1 MNAGTAA
8 SAVSAFSVYPRL
20 MVFAVQ
26 ELHIEFG
33 PRVLFDSLSF
43 VVEQGDRIAF
53 AGQNG
58 AGKSTLM
65 KCIVGAQEP
74 DRGKVL
80 LPKHTQVG
88 YLPQDGIH
96 ISGAPLLDEVL
107 GSVGN
112 IVELQQVVD
121 ELSADL
127 QQMDSTAPE
136 YKDTLEEIGR
146 LELILQDRD
155 ATRLRPRTESILRG
169 LGFADKDFMRDCG
182 EFSGGWQLRIAL
194 AKLLLQEPEVLLL
207 DEPTNHL
214 DLQSQRWLEQSLRTY
229 RGAICI
235 ISHDVALL
243 DNLVT
248 RTIAFHHGRAEEY
261 AGNFSFYLKE
271 SKARKE
277 ILLRQ
282 AKAQQREIAKTQEF
296 IDRFRAKATKATQ
309 VQSRIK
315 QLEKVEL
322 IEVEDDDA
330 VMSFHFP
337 PPPPGGHTVV
347 KLEKA
352 CKAYGPITLLNG
364 YDFTMAKG
372 DRIAIVGV
380 NGSGKS
386 TFTRLISG
394 TEAPDAGEFA
404 FGHHTQVAFFS
415 QTHADVLNNEQTVLE
430 CVEAAASCETRPL
443 VRNILGCFLFRGD
456 DVFKKIGVLSGG
468 ERSRVALVCM
478 LLKPANFLIM
488 DEPTNH
494 LDFQSQDV
502 LQRALAEY
510 PGSYCIVSH
519 NRQFLDPIV
528 NKVLEFRL
536 GHAPRLFYGNVS
548 AYLETVEA
556 EERRLKAAAQQQTA
570 AVPAAQ
576 IPAGNRKDAR
586 RAREMA
592 RQQRNKILKPLQQ
605 ELEQVEADIAAKDE
619 RKETISAEL
628 ENPANMSDNQKLME
642 LTQEYQQLERESE
655 ALYTRWEE
663 LSEEIERKTAE
674 LEAEFGAAVP
684 IN

>member
-1 MNAGTAA
+1 
-8 SAVSAFSVYPRL
+8 

-26 ELHIEFG
+26 DLHIEFG
-33 PRVLFDSLSF
+33 PRVLFDALSF
-43 VVEQGDRIAF
+43 VVEQGERIAF

-65 KCIVGAQEP
+65 KCIVGVMEP
-74 DRGKVL
+74 DRGRVL
-80 LPKHTQVG
+80 LPKHTHVG

-96 ISGAPLLDEVL
+96 ISGTPLLEEVL

-112 IVELQQVVD
+112 IVELQNTVD

-127 QQMDSTAPE
+127 QKLDSSTPAYRE
-136 YKDTLEEIGR
+136 TLEEIGR
-146 LELILQDRD
+146 LELILHDRD
-155 ATRLRPRTESILRG
+155 AAALRPRTESILRG
-169 LGFADKDFMRDCG
+169 LGFADKDFTRDCG
-182 EFSGGWQLRIAL
+182 EFSGGWQMRIAL

-235 ISHDVALL
+235 ISHDIALL
-243 DNLVT
+243 DNLVN

-277 ILLRQ
+277 ALIRQ
-282 AKAQQREIAKTQEF
+282 AKAQQREIAKTQDF

-337 PPPPGGHTVV
+337 PPPPGANTVV

-352 CKAYGPITLLNG
+352 DKAYGPITLLKG
-364 YDFTMAKG
+364 YDFRMDKG

-394 TEAPDAGEFA
+394 TEAPDAGEFI

-415 QTHADVLNNEQTVLE
+415 QTHADVLDNEQTVLE
-430 CVEAAASCETRPL
+430 CVEAAAGRETRPL

-536 GHAPRLFYGNVS
+536 GHAPRLFHGNVS
-548 AYLETVEA
+548 QYLESVEI
-556 EERRLKAAAQQQTA
+556 EERRLKEQAAAA
-570 AVPAAQ
+570 PAAAGT
-576 IPAGNRKDAR
+576 PAAPVIQDRGKRKELR
-586 RAREMA
+586 RARAMA
-592 RQQRNKILKPLQQ
+592 RELRAKILKPLQR
-605 ELEQVEADIAAKDE
+605 EMEEVEAAIAAKDD
-619 RKETISAEL
+619 RKAAITAEL
-628 ENPANMSDNQKLME
+628 EKPENMSDNQKLME
-642 LTQEYQQLERESE
+642 LTQEYQQLERETES
-655 ALYTRWEE
+655 LFTRWED
-663 LSEEIERKTAE
+663 LSVEIERKTAE
-674 LEAEFGAAVP
+674 LDEEA
-684 IN
+684 

>member
-1 MNAGTAA
+1 
-8 SAVSAFSVYPRL
+8 

-26 ELHIEFG
+26 DLHIEFG

-43 VVEQGDRIAF
+43 VVEHGERIAF

-65 KCIVGAQEP
+65 KCIVGVQEP
-74 DRGKVL
+74 DHGRVL
-80 LPKHTQVG
+80 LPRHTHVG

-96 ISGAPLLDEVL
+96 ITGTQLLDEVL

-112 IVELQQVVD
+112 IVELQQAVE
-121 ELSADL
+121 ELSAEL
-127 QQMDSTAPE
+127 PRLEAASPE
-136 YKDTLEEIGR
+136 YRETLEEIGR

-155 ATRLRPRTESILRG
+155 AASLRPRAESILRG
-169 LGFADKDFMRDCG
+169 LGFSETDFARDCG
-182 EFSGGWQLRIAL
+182 EFSGGWQMRIAL

-214 DLQSQRWLEQSLRTY
+214 DLQTQRWLEQSLRSY

-235 ISHDVALL
+235 ISHDIALL

-261 AGNFSFYLKE
+261 AGNFSFYLRE

-277 ILLRQ
+277 IMLRQ

-347 KLEKA
+347 RLEKV
-352 CKAYGPITLLNG
+352 CKAYGSIRLLEN
-364 YDFTMAKG
+364 YDYTMEKG
-372 DRIAIVGV
+372 DRVAIVGV

-394 TEAPDAGEFA
+394 TEAADSGSIIP
-404 FGHHTQVAFFS
+404 GHHTQVAFFS

-430 CVEAAASCETRPL
+430 CVEAAASRETRPM

-519 NRQFLDPIV
+519 NRQFLDPVV
-528 NKVLEFRL
+528 NKVLEFRP
-536 GHAPRLFYGNVS
+536 GQAPRLFYGNVS

-556 EERRLKAAAQQQTA
+556 EETRRSKSAALA
-570 AVPAAQ
+570 AVGSPETPA
-576 IPAGNRKDAR
+576 PAVNRKDLR
-586 RAREMA
+586 RLRTQAREK
-592 RQQRNKILKPLQQ
+592 RNALLRPLQR
-605 ELEQVEADIAAKDE
+605 ELEQVEADIACRDE
-619 RKETISAEL
+619 RKDVISAEL
-628 ENPANMSDNQKLME
+628 ELPENVSDNQKLME
-642 LTQEYQQLERESE
+642 LTLEYQRLERENE
-655 ALYTRWEE
+655 ALFTRWEE
-663 LSEEIERKTAE
+663 ISLEMERVTAE
-674 LEAEFGAAVP
+674 LQKEFGDWE
-684 IN
+684 

>member
-1 MNAGTAA
+1 
-8 SAVSAFSVYPRL
+8 
-20 MVFAVQ
+20 
-26 ELHIEFG
+26 
-33 PRVLFDSLSF
+33 
-43 VVEQGDRIAF
+43 
-53 AGQNG
+53 
-58 AGKSTLM
+58 
-65 KCIVGAQEP
+65 
-74 DRGKVL
+74 
-80 LPKHTQVG
+80 
-88 YLPQDGIH
+88 
-96 ISGAPLLDEVL
+96 
-107 GSVGN
+107 
-112 IVELQQVVD
+112 VELQQAVE
-121 ELSADL
+121 ELSAGL
-127 QQMDSTAPE
+127 SRLETSSSE
-136 YKDTLEEIGR
+136 YREALEEIGR

-155 ATRLRPRTESILRG
+155 AASLRPRAESILRG
-169 LGFADKDFMRDCG
+169 LGFSESDFARDCG
-182 EFSGGWQLRIAL
+182 EFSGGWQMRIAL

-214 DLQSQRWLEQSLRTY
+214 DLQTQRWLEQSLRTY

-235 ISHDVALL
+235 ISHDIALL
-243 DNLVT
+243 DSLVT

-277 ILLRQ
+277 VLMRQ

-330 VMSFHFP
+330 VMSFRFP
-337 PPPPGGHTVV
+337 SPPPGGHTVV
-347 KLEKA
+347 KLEKVS
-352 CKAYGPITLLNG
+352 KAYGDIRLLEN
-364 YDFTMAKG
+364 YDYTMEKG
-372 DRIAIVGV
+372 DRVAIVGV

-394 TEAPDAGEFA
+394 TEAVDAGA
-404 FGHHTQVAFFS
+404 VVPGHHTQVAFFS
-415 QTHADVLNNEQTVLE
+415 QTHADVLDNEQTVLE
-430 CVEAAASCETRPL
+430 CVEAAASRETRPM

-528 NKVLEFRL
+528 NKVLEFRP

-548 AYLETVEA
+548 QYLETVEA
-556 EERRLKAAAQQQTA
+556 EENRNKTAVVGGTAEPVQTAPANRRDLRRLRTL
-570 AVPAAQ
+570 
-576 IPAGNRKDAR
+576 
-586 RAREMA
+586 AREK
-592 RQQRNKILKPLQQ
+592 RNALLRPLQK
-605 ELEQVEADIAAKDE
+605 ELEQVEADIAARDE
-619 RKETISAEL
+619 RKDAISAEL
-628 ENPANMSDNQKLME
+628 ELPENMSDNQKLME
-642 LTQEYQQLERESE
+642 LTQEYQRLERENDT
-655 ALYTRWEE
+655 LFTRWEE
-663 LSEEIERKTAE
+663 ISVEMERVTAALEE
-674 LEAEFGAAVP
+674 EFGHLD
-684 IN
+684 

>member
-1 MNAGTAA
+1 
-8 SAVSAFSVYPRL
+8 

-26 ELHIEFG
+26 DLHIEFG

-43 VVEQGDRIAF
+43 VVERGERIAF

-74 DRGKVL
+74 DHGKVL
-80 LPKHTQVG
+80 MPKHTHVG

-96 ISGAPLLDEVL
+96 ISGRPLLDEVL

-112 IVELQQVVD
+112 IVELQQTVD

-127 QQMDSTAPE
+127 QTLDAASDE
-136 YKDTLEEIGR
+136 YRDTLEEIGR

-155 ATRLRPRTESILRG
+155 AASLRPRTESILRG
-169 LGFADKDFMRDCG
+169 LGFADKDFTRDCG
-182 EFSGGWQLRIAL
+182 EFSGGWQMRIAL
-194 AKLLLQEPEVLLL
+194 ARLLLQEPEVLLL

-214 DLQSQRWLEQSLRTY
+214 DIQSQRWLEQNLRNY

-261 AGNFSFYLKE
+261 SGNFSFYLKE

-282 AKAQQREIAKTQEF
+282 AKAQQREIAKTQAF
-296 IDRFRAKATKATQ
+296 IDRFRAKATKASQ
-309 VQSRIK
+309 AQSRIK
-315 QLEKVEL
+315 QLEKIEL

-337 PPPPGGHTVV
+337 PPPPGGNTVV
-347 KLEKA
+347 QLEKA
-352 CKAYGPITLLNG
+352 CKAYGPIRLLEG
-364 YDFTMAKG
+364 YDFCMDKG

-394 TEAPDAGEFA
+394 TEEPDSGKFS

-430 CVEAAASCETRPL
+430 CVEAAASRETRPL

-502 LQRALAEY
+502 LQAALTEY

-536 GHAPRLFYGNVS
+536 GHAPRLFHGNVS
-548 AYLETVEA
+548 QYIETVEA
-556 EERRLKAAAQQQTA
+556 EERRLKEA
-570 AVPAAQ
+570 AVAATSTSIAADPAAG
-576 IPAGNRKDAR
+576 IVNKKDAR
-586 RAREMA
+586 RARAQERERRA
-592 RQQRNKILKPLQQ
+592 RILKPLQT
-605 ELEQVEADIAAKDE
+605 ELEQVELTIAEKDDAKAA
-619 RKETISAEL
+619 ISAEL
-628 ENPANMSDNQKLME
+628 EKPENMSDNQKLME
-642 LTQEYQQLERESE
+642 LTQQYQTLERESE
-655 ALYTRWEE
+655 ALFTRWEE
-663 LSEEIERKTAE
+663 LSTAIEQAEAE
-674 LEAEFGAAVP
+674 LATDV
-684 IN
+684 

>member
-1 MNAGTAA
+1 
-8 SAVSAFSVYPRL
+8 

-26 ELHIEFG
+26 DLHIEFG

-43 VVEQGDRIAF
+43 VVERGERIAF

-65 KCIVGAQEP
+65 KCVVGVLQP
-74 DRGKVL
+74 DHGKVL
-80 LPKHTQVG
+80 LPRHTQVG

-96 ISGAPLLDEVL
+96 ISGAPLLAEVM

-121 ELSADL
+121 ELSAEL
-127 QQMDSTAPE
+127 QQMDSSSPE
-136 YKDTLEEIGR
+136 YRDTLEEIGH
-146 LELILQDRD
+146 LELQLQDRD
-155 ATRLRPRTESILRG
+155 AAALRPRAESILRG
-169 LGFADKDFMRDCG
+169 LGFSTADFERDCG
-182 EFSGGWQLRIAL
+182 EFSGGWQMRIAL

-214 DLQSQRWLEQSLRTY
+214 DIQSQRWLEQNLRNY

-235 ISHDVALL
+235 ISHDIALL
-243 DNLVT
+243 DSLVT

-261 AGNFSFYLKE
+261 SGNFSFYLKE

-277 ILLRQ
+277 VLQRQ
-282 AKAQQREIAKTQEF
+282 AAAQQREIAKTQAF
-296 IDRFRAKATKATQ
+296 IDRFRAKASKASQ
-309 VQSRIK
+309 AQSRLK
-315 QLEKVEL
+315 QLEKIEL

-337 PPPPGGHTVV
+337 PPPPGGNTVV

-352 CKAYGPITLLNG
+352 CKAYGPIRLLQD
-364 YDFTMAKG
+364 YDFRMDKG

-394 TEAPDAGEFA
+394 TEEPDSGSFS

-430 CVEAAASCETRPL
+430 CVEAAADRNTRPL

-519 NRQFLDPIV
+519 NRRFLDPIV
-528 NKVLEFRL
+528 NKVLEFRPGL
-536 GHAPRLFYGNVS
+536 PPRLFHGNVS
-548 AYLETVEA
+548 QYIESVEA
-556 EERRLKAAAQQQTA
+556 EERRLKSEAQPTAQNGGGAAPVSPQ
-570 AVPAAQ
+570 
-576 IPAGNRKDAR
+576 NKKDAR
-586 RAREMA
+586 RARAQE
-592 RQQRNKILKPLQQ
+592 RERRTRVLKPLQTA
-605 ELEQVEADIAAKDE
+605 LEQVENEIAEKDE
-619 RKETISAEL
+619 LKTAISAEL
-628 ENPANMSDNQKLME
+628 EKPENMSDNQKLME
-642 LTQEYQQLERESE
+642 LTQSYQQLERESE
-655 ALYTRWEE
+655 ALFSRWEE
-663 LSEEIERKTAE
+663 LSVEIERAE
-674 LEAEFGAAVP
+674 AALAEEFGSGE
-684 IN
+684 

>member
-1 MNAGTAA
+1 
-8 SAVSAFSVYPRL
+8 

-26 ELHIEFG
+26 DLHIEFG

-43 VVEQGDRIAF
+43 VVERGERIAF

-65 KCIVGAQEP
+65 KCIVGVQEP
-74 DRGKVL
+74 DHGKVL
-80 LPKHTQVG
+80 LPKHTHVG

-96 ISGAPLLDEVL
+96 ISGRPLLEEVL

-112 IVELQQVVD
+112 IVELQQTVD

-127 QQMDSTAPE
+127 QSLPVESKE
-136 YKDTLEEIGR
+136 YHDTLEEIGR
-146 LELILQDRD
+146 LELILQERD
-155 ATRLRPRTESILRG
+155 AARLRPRTESILRG
-169 LGFADKDFMRDCG
+169 LGFSEADFSRDCG
-182 EFSGGWQLRIAL
+182 EFSGGWQMRIAL
-194 AKLLLQEPEVLLL
+194 ARLLLQEPEVLLL

-214 DLQSQRWLEQSLRTY
+214 DIQSQRWLEQNLRNY

-243 DNLVT
+243 DSLVT

-261 AGNFSFYLKE
+261 SGNFSFYLKE

-282 AKAQQREIAKTQEF
+282 AKAQQREIAKTQAF
-296 IDRFRAKATKATQ
+296 IDRFRAKATKASQ
-309 VQSRIK
+309 AQSRIK
-315 QLEKVEL
+315 QLEKIEI

-337 PPPPGGHTVV
+337 PPPPGGNTVV
-347 KLEKA
+347 QLEKA
-352 CKAYGPITLLNG
+352 GKAYGPIRLLEG
-364 YDFTMAKG
+364 YDFHMDKG

-386 TFTRLISG
+386 TFTRIISG
-394 TEAPDAGEFA
+394 TEAPDCGKFS

-430 CVEAAASCETRPL
+430 CVEAAASQETRPL

-502 LQRALAEY
+502 LQAALAEY

-536 GHAPRLFYGNVS
+536 GHAPRLFHGNVS
-548 AYLETVEA
+548 QYLETVEA
-556 EERRLKAAAQQQTA
+556 EERRRREAVNTPSVQATQSVAASGIA
-570 AVPAAQ
+570 
-576 IPAGNRKDAR
+576 NRKDAR
-586 RAREMA
+586 RARAQERERRA
-592 RQQRNKILKPLQQ
+592 RIIKPLRN
-605 ELEQVEADIAAKDE
+605 ELEQVELAIAEKDE
-619 RKETISAEL
+619 EKAAISTEL
-628 ENPANMSDNQKLME
+628 EKPENMCDNRKLME
-642 LTQEYQQLERESE
+642 LTQRFQTLERESE
-655 ALYTRWEE
+655 TLYTRWEE
-663 LSEEIERKTAE
+663 LSTAIEQAE
-674 LEAEFGAAVP
+674 SEFAAGE
-684 IN
+684 

>member
-1 MNAGTAA
+1 
-8 SAVSAFSVYPRL
+8 

-26 ELHIEFG
+26 DLHIEFG

-65 KCIVGAQEP
+65 KCIVGALEP
-74 DRGKVL
+74 DRGKVM

-96 ISGAPLLDEVL
+96 ISGSPLLEEVL

-127 QQMDSTAPE
+127 QKLDSASPE

-146 LELILQDRD
+146 LELILLDRD

-169 LGFADKDFMRDCG
+169 LGFADKDFTRDCG
-182 EFSGGWQLRIAL
+182 EFSGGWQMRIAL

-243 DNLVT
+243 DSLVT

-271 SKARKE
+271 SKLRKE
-277 ILLRQ
+277 VLLRQ

-394 TEAPDAGEFA
+394 TEEPDSGEFS

-430 CVEAAASCETRPL
+430 CVEAAASRETRPM

-494 LDFQSQDV
+494 LDFQSQEV
-502 LQRALAEY
+502 LQRALLEY

-536 GHAPRLFYGNVS
+536 GYAPRLFYGNVS

-556 EERRLKAAAQQQTA
+556 EERRAKEMAQQQTA
-570 AVPAAQ
+570 TTPAAQ
-576 IPAGNRKDAR
+576 VQAGGNRKDAR

-605 ELEQVEADIAAKDE
+605 ELEQVEADIATKDE
-619 RKETISAEL
+619 RKECISAEL

-642 LTQEYQQLERESE
+642 LTQEYQQLERETE
-655 ALYTRWEE
+655 ALYSRWEE
-663 LSEEIERKTAE
+663 LSEEIELKTAE
-674 LEAEFGAAVP
+674 LEAEFGAFS
-684 IN
+684 

>member
-1 MNAGTAA
+1 
-8 SAVSAFSVYPRL
+8 

-26 ELHIEFG
+26 DLHIEFG

-65 KCIVGAQEP
+65 KCIVGAMEP
-74 DRGKVL
+74 DHGKVL

-127 QQMDSTAPE
+127 LQMPATSPE

-155 ATRLRPRTESILRG
+155 AARLRPRTESILRG
-169 LGFADKDFMRDCG
+169 LGFADKDFTRDCG
-182 EFSGGWQLRIAL
+182 EFSGGWQMRIAL

-271 SKARKE
+271 SKLRKE
-277 ILLRQ
+277 VLLRQ

-352 CKAYGPITLLNG
+352 CKAYGPVTLLNG
-364 YDFTMAKG
+364 YDFTMEKG

-394 TEAPDAGEFA
+394 TEAPDAGSFA

-430 CVEAAASCETRPL
+430 CVEAAASRETRPM

-556 EERRLKAAAQQQTA
+556 EERRLKAEAQ
-570 AVPAAQ
+570 VPAAASETQ
-576 IPAGNRKDAR
+576 PVTGNRKDAR

-592 RQQRNKILKPLQQ
+592 RQQRNKVLRPLQQ
-605 ELEQVEADIAAKDE
+605 ELEQVESAIALKDE
-619 RKETISAEL
+619 RKEAVSAEL
-628 ENPANMSDNQKLME
+628 ERPENMCDNQRLME
-642 LTQEYQQLERESE
+642 LTQEYQLLERETE

-663 LSEEIERKTAE
+663 LSEEIELKTAE
-674 LEAEFGAAVP
+674 LEAEFGPLNA
-684 IN
+684 

>member
-1 MNAGTAA
+1 
-8 SAVSAFSVYPRL
+8 

-26 ELHIEFG
+26 DLHIEFG

-43 VVEQGDRIAF
+43 VVEQGERIAF

-65 KCIVGAQEP
+65 KCIVGVMEP
-74 DRGKVL
+74 DHGKVL
-80 LPKHTQVG
+80 LPRHTHVG

-96 ISGAPLLDEVL
+96 IAGTPLLDEVL

-112 IVELQQVVD
+112 IVELQQTVE
-121 ELSADL
+121 ELSATL
-127 QQMDSTAPE
+127 QQLDSAGEE
-136 YKDTLEEIGR
+136 YRETLEEIGR
-146 LELILQDRD
+146 LELILHDRD
-155 ATRLRPRTESILRG
+155 AARLRPRTESILRG
-169 LGFADKDFMRDCG
+169 LGFSEADFSRDCG
-182 EFSGGWQLRIAL
+182 EFSGGWQMRIAL

-214 DLQSQRWLEQSLRTY
+214 DLQSQRWLEQSLRHY

-243 DNLVT
+243 DSLVN

-296 IDRFRAKATKATQ
+296 IDRFRAKATKASQ

-330 VMSFHFP
+330 VMSFRFP
-337 PPPPGGHTVV
+337 PPPPGGNTVV
-347 KLEKA
+347 KLEGV
-352 CKAYGPITLLNG
+352 CKAYGDIRLLQQ
-364 YDFTMAKG
+364 YDFTMDKG

-394 TEAPDAGEFA
+394 TEAPDAGTFS

-415 QTHADVLNNEQTVLE
+415 QTHADVLDDEQTVLE
-430 CVEAAASCETRPL
+430 CVESAASRETRPL

-478 LLKPANFLIM
+478 LLRPANFLIM

-502 LQRALAEY
+502 LQRALADY

-528 NKVLEFRL
+528 NKVLEFRTGL
-536 GHAPRLFYGNVS
+536 PPRLFHGNVS
-548 AYLETVEA
+548 QYLETVEA
-556 EERRLKAAAQQQTA
+556 EERRQKELSQQAVDIPGAASNTPSHLPNNRKESRRLRAMAQERRNTIIRPLERRLEEVETDISQKDDRKAA
-570 AVPAAQ
+570 
-576 IPAGNRKDAR
+576 
-586 RAREMA
+586 
-592 RQQRNKILKPLQQ
+592 
-605 ELEQVEADIAAKDE
+605 
-619 RKETISAEL
+619 ISAEL
-628 ENPANMSDNQKLME
+628 EKPENMSDNQRLME
-642 LTQEYQQLERESE
+642 LTQEYQSLERETD
-655 ALYTRWEE
+655 ALFTIWEE
-663 LSEEIERKTAE
+663 VSSE
-674 LEAEFGAAVP
+674 LERATAQLQTEFPGVLS
-684 IN
+684 

>member
-1 MNAGTAA
+1 
-8 SAVSAFSVYPRL
+8 

-26 ELHIEFG
+26 DLHIEFG

-65 KCIVGAQEP
+65 KCIVGALEP
-74 DRGKVL
+74 DRGKVM

-96 ISGAPLLDEVL
+96 IAGTPLLDEVL

-127 QQMDSTAPE
+127 QKLDSASPE

-146 LELILQDRD
+146 LELILLDRD

-169 LGFADKDFMRDCG
+169 LGFADKDFTRDCG
-182 EFSGGWQLRIAL
+182 EFSGGWQMRIAL

-271 SKARKE
+271 SKLRKE
-277 ILLRQ
+277 VLLRQ

-352 CKAYGPITLLNG
+352 RKAYGPITLLDG

-394 TEAPDAGEFA
+394 TEEPDAGTFA

-430 CVEAAASCETRPL
+430 CVEAAASRETRPM

-502 LQRALAEY
+502 LQRALLEY

-556 EERRLKAAAQQQTA
+556 EERRAKEMAQQQTA
-570 AVPAAQ
+570 ATPAAQ
-576 IPAGNRKDAR
+576 AQAGGNRKDAR

-605 ELEQVEADIAAKDE
+605 ELEQVESHIATKDE
-619 RKETISAEL
+619 RKECISAEL

-642 LTQEYQQLERESE
+642 LTQEYQQLERETE
-655 ALYTRWEE
+655 TLYSRWEE
-663 LSEEIERKTAE
+663 LSVEIELKTAE
-674 LEAEFGAAVP
+674 LEAEFGTFS
-684 IN
+684 

>member
-1 MNAGTAA
+1 
-8 SAVSAFSVYPRL
+8 

-26 ELHIEFG
+26 DLHLEFG

-43 VVEQGDRIAF
+43 VVERGERIAF

-65 KCIVGAQEP
+65 KCIVGVQEP
-74 DRGKVL
+74 DHGKVL
-80 LPKHTQVG
+80 LPKHTHVG

-96 ISGAPLLDEVL
+96 ISGRPLLDEVL

-112 IVELQQVVD
+112 IVELQQTVD

-127 QQMDSTAPE
+127 QQLDANSEE
-136 YKDTLEEIGR
+136 YRDTLEEIGR

-155 ATRLRPRTESILRG
+155 AASLRPRTESILRG
-169 LGFADKDFMRDCG
+169 LGFADKDFTRDCG
-182 EFSGGWQLRIAL
+182 EFSGGWQMRIAL
-194 AKLLLQEPEVLLL
+194 ARLLLQEPEVLLL

-214 DLQSQRWLEQSLRTY
+214 DIQSQRWLEQNLRNY

-235 ISHDVALL
+235 ISHDIALL
-243 DNLVT
+243 DSLVT

-261 AGNFSFYLKE
+261 SGNFSFYLKE

-282 AKAQQREIAKTQEF
+282 AKAQQREIAKTQAF
-296 IDRFRAKATKATQ
+296 IDRFRAKATKASQ
-309 VQSRIK
+309 AQSRIK
-315 QLEKVEL
+315 QLEKIEL

-337 PPPPGGHTVV
+337 PPPPGGNTVV
-347 KLEKA
+347 QLEKVN
-352 CKAYGPITLLNG
+352 KAYGPIRLLEG
-364 YDFTMAKG
+364 YDFRMDKG

-394 TEAPDAGEFA
+394 TEEPDSGKFS

-430 CVEAAASCETRPL
+430 CVEAAASRETRPL

-502 LQRALAEY
+502 LQAALAEY

-536 GHAPRLFYGNVS
+536 GHAPRLFHGNVS
-548 AYLETVEA
+548 QYIETVEA
-556 EERRLKAAAQQQTA
+556 EERRLKEA
-570 AVPAAQ
+570 AVASALAPGGSSADPAAG
-576 IPAGNRKDAR
+576 IVNKKDAR
-586 RAREMA
+586 RARAQERERRA
-592 RQQRNKILKPLQQ
+592 RILKPLQS
-605 ELEQVEADIAAKDE
+605 ELEQVEMAIAEKDEAKDA
-619 RKETISAEL
+619 ISAEL

-642 LTQEYQQLERESE
+642 LTQQYQTLERESE
-655 ALYTRWEE
+655 ALFTRWEE
-663 LSEEIERKTAE
+663 LSTAIEQAEAE
-674 LEAEFGAAVP
+674 LASDV
-684 IN
+684 

>member
-1 MNAGTAA
+1 
-8 SAVSAFSVYPRL
+8 

-26 ELHIEFG
+26 DLHIEFG

-43 VVEQGDRIAF
+43 VVEQGERIAF

-65 KCIVGAQEP
+65 KCIVGVMEP
-74 DRGKVL
+74 DHGKVL
-80 LPKHTQVG
+80 LPKHTHVG

-96 ISGAPLLDEVL
+96 IAGVPLLDEVL

-127 QQMDSTAPE
+127 QRLDSQSAE
-136 YKDTLEEIGR
+136 YRDTLEEIGR
-146 LELILQDRD
+146 LELILHDRD
-155 ATRLRPRTESILRG
+155 AARLRPRTESILRG
-169 LGFADKDFMRDCG
+169 LGFSEADFARDCG
-182 EFSGGWQLRIAL
+182 EFSGGWQMRIAL

-214 DLQSQRWLEQSLRTY
+214 DLQSQRWLEQSLRHY

-243 DNLVT
+243 DSLVT

-296 IDRFRAKATKATQ
+296 IDRFRAKATKASQ

-330 VMSFHFP
+330 VMSFRFP
-337 PPPPGGHTVV
+337 PPPPGGNTVV
-347 KLEKA
+347 KLEGV
-352 CKAYGPITLLNG
+352 CKSYGDIHLLKQ

-394 TEAPDAGEFA
+394 TEAPDAGAFS

-415 QTHADVLNNEQTVLE
+415 QTHADVLDDEQTVLE
-430 CVEAAASCETRPL
+430 CVEAAASRETRPL

-478 LLKPANFLIM
+478 LLRPANFLIM

-502 LQRALAEY
+502 LQHALAEY

-528 NKVLEFRL
+528 NKVLEFRSGL
-536 GHAPRLFYGNVS
+536 PPRLFHGNVS
-548 AYLETVEA
+548 QYLETVEA
-556 EERRLKAAAQQQTA
+556 EERRLKELAQGGGAVSNAVASVAASA
-570 AVPAAQ
+570 APA
-576 IPAGNRKDAR
+576 NRKENR
-586 RAREMA
+586 RLRAQAQERRKEL
-592 RQQRNKILKPLQQ
+592 IKPLERRLEEV
-605 ELEQVEADIAAKDE
+605 ELEIATKDE
-619 RKETISAEL
+619 RKAEISAEL
-628 ENPANMSDNQKLME
+628 EKPENMSDNQRLME
-642 LTQEYQQLERESE
+642 LTQEYQELERATE
-655 ALYTRWEE
+655 ALFTVWEDV
-663 LSEEIERKTAE
+663 SAE
-674 LEAEFGAAVP
+674 LERATAAWEEEFAGVLS
-684 IN
+684 

>member
-1 MNAGTAA
+1 
-8 SAVSAFSVYPRL
+8 

-26 ELHIEFG
+26 DLHIEFG

-43 VVEQGDRIAF
+43 VVEHGDRIAF

-65 KCIVGAQEP
+65 KCIVGSMEP
-74 DRGKVL
+74 DHGKVM

-96 ISGAPLLDEVL
+96 ISGTPLLDEVL

-112 IVELQQVVD
+112 IVELQQRVD
-121 ELSADL
+121 EYSADL
-127 QQMDSTAPE
+127 QKLDSASEE
-136 YKDTLEEIGR
+136 YRETLEEIGR
-146 LELILQDRD
+146 LELILHDRD
-155 ATRLRPRTESILRG
+155 AARLRPRTESILRG
-169 LGFADKDFMRDCG
+169 LGFADKDFTRDCG
-182 EFSGGWQLRIAL
+182 EFSGGWQMRIAL

-243 DNLVT
+243 DSLVT

-352 CKAYGPITLLNG
+352 CKSYGPITLLNG
-364 YDFTMAKG
+364 YDFTMEKG

-394 TEAPDAGEFA
+394 TEAPDAGSFA

-430 CVEAAASCETRPL
+430 CVEAAASRETRPM

-556 EERRLKAAAQQQTA
+556 EERRLKAAAMQQTETA
-570 AVPAAQ
+570 PAAQ
-576 IPAGNRKDAR
+576 AQTGNRKDAR

-592 RQQRNKILKPLQQ
+592 RQQRNRVLKPLQQ
-605 ELEQVEADIAAKDE
+605 ELEQVEADIAEKDE
-619 RKETISAEL
+619 RKESISAEL

-663 LSEEIERKTAE
+663 LSEQIELKTAA
-674 LEAEFGAAVP
+674 LEAEYGP
-684 IN
+684 LG

>member
-1 MNAGTAA
+1 
-8 SAVSAFSVYPRL
+8 

-26 ELHIEFG
+26 DLHIEFG

-65 KCIVGAQEP
+65 KCIVGSMEP
-74 DRGKVL
+74 DHGKVM

-96 ISGAPLLDEVL
+96 ISGTPLLDEVL

-112 IVELQQVVD
+112 IVELQQIVD

-127 QQMDSTAPE
+127 QKLDAAAPE

-146 LELILQDRD
+146 LELILHDRD
-155 ATRLRPRTESILRG
+155 ATRLRPRAESILRG
-169 LGFADKDFMRDCG
+169 LGFADKDFARDCG
-182 EFSGGWQLRIAL
+182 EFSGGWQMRIAL

-243 DNLVT
+243 DSLVT

-352 CKAYGPITLLNG
+352 CKAYGSITLLNG
-364 YDFTMAKG
+364 YDFTMEKG

-394 TEAPDAGEFA
+394 TEAPDSGVFS

-430 CVEAAASCETRPL
+430 CVEAAASRETRPM

-528 NKVLEFRL
+528 NKVLEFRP
-536 GHAPRLFYGNVS
+536 GYAPRLFYGNVS

-556 EERRLKAAAQQQTA
+556 EEKRLKTA
-570 AVPAAQ
+570 ALQQSAATPAAQ
-576 IPAGNRKDAR
+576 AQSGNRKDAR

-592 RQQRNKILKPLQQ
+592 RQQRNRVLKPLQQ
-605 ELEQVEADIAAKDE
+605 ELEQVEVDIAAKDE
-619 RKETISAEL
+619 RKELISAEL
-628 ENPANMSDNQKLME
+628 ENPSNMSDNQKLME

-663 LSEEIERKTAE
+663 LSEEIELKTAE
-674 LEAEFGAAVP
+674 LEEEFGP
-684 IN
+684 LN

>member
-1 MNAGTAA
+1 
-8 SAVSAFSVYPRL
+8 

-26 ELHIEFG
+26 DLHIEFG

-43 VVEQGDRIAF
+43 VVERGERIAF

-65 KCIVGAQEP
+65 KCVVGVLQP
-74 DRGKVL
+74 DHGKVL
-80 LPKHTQVG
+80 LPRHTQVG

-96 ISGAPLLDEVL
+96 ISGAPLLAEVM

-121 ELSADL
+121 ELSAEL
-127 QQMDSTAPE
+127 QQMDSSSPE
-136 YKDTLEEIGR
+136 YRDTLEEIGH
-146 LELILQDRD
+146 LELQLQDRD
-155 ATRLRPRTESILRG
+155 AAALRPRAESILRG
-169 LGFADKDFMRDCG
+169 LGFSAADFERDCG
-182 EFSGGWQLRIAL
+182 EFSGGWQMRIAL

-214 DLQSQRWLEQSLRTY
+214 DIQSQRWLEQNLRNY

-235 ISHDVALL
+235 ISHDIALL
-243 DNLVT
+243 DSLVT

-261 AGNFSFYLKE
+261 SGNFSFYLKE

-277 ILLRQ
+277 VLQRQ
-282 AKAQQREIAKTQEF
+282 AAAQQREIAKTQAF
-296 IDRFRAKATKATQ
+296 IDRFRAKASKASQ
-309 VQSRIK
+309 AQSRLK
-315 QLEKVEL
+315 QLEKIEL

-337 PPPPGGHTVV
+337 PPPPGGNTVV

-352 CKAYGPITLLNG
+352 CKAYGPIRLLQD
-364 YDFTMAKG
+364 YDFRMDKG

-394 TEAPDAGEFA
+394 TEEPDSGSFS

-430 CVEAAASCETRPL
+430 CVEAAADRNTRPL

-502 LQRALAEY
+502 LQRALSEY

-519 NRQFLDPIV
+519 NRRFLDPIV
-528 NKVLEFRL
+528 NKVLEFRPSL
-536 GHAPRLFYGNVS
+536 PPRLFHGNVS
-548 AYLETVEA
+548 QYIESVEA
-556 EERRLKAAAQQQTA
+556 EERRLKSEAQPTAQNGGGAAPVSPQ
-570 AVPAAQ
+570 
-576 IPAGNRKDAR
+576 NKKDAR
-586 RAREMA
+586 RARAQE
-592 RQQRNKILKPLQQ
+592 RERRTRVLKPLQTA
-605 ELEQVEADIAAKDE
+605 LEQVENEIAEKDE
-619 RKETISAEL
+619 LKTAISAEL
-628 ENPANMSDNQKLME
+628 EKPENMSDNQKLME
-642 LTQEYQQLERESE
+642 LTQSYQQLERESE
-655 ALYTRWEE
+655 ALFSRWEE
-663 LSEEIERKTAE
+663 LSVEIERAE
-674 LEAEFGAAVP
+674 AALAEEFGSGE
-684 IN
+684 

>member
-1 MNAGTAA
+1 
-8 SAVSAFSVYPRL
+8 

-26 ELHIEFG
+26 DLHIEFG

-43 VVEQGDRIAF
+43 VVERGERIAF

-65 KCIVGAQEP
+65 KCIVGVMQP
-74 DRGKVL
+74 DRGQVL

-96 ISGAPLLDEVL
+96 ISGQSLLDEVL

-112 IVELQQVVD
+112 IVQ
-121 ELSADL
+121 L
-127 QQMDSTAPE
+127 QQMVDALSHELQSMDSAGDAYRE
-136 YKDTLEEIGR
+136 TLEKIGHA
-146 LELILQDRD
+146 ELLLQERNA
-155 ATRLRPRTESILRG
+155 ATLRPRAESILRG
-169 LGFADKDFMRDCG
+169 LGFSANDFARDCG
-182 EFSGGWQLRIAL
+182 EFSGGWQMRIAL

-214 DLQSQRWLEQSLRTY
+214 DIQSQRWLEQSLRNY

-235 ISHDVALL
+235 ISHDIALL
-243 DNLVT
+243 DSMVT

-261 AGNFSFYLKE
+261 SGNFSFYLRE

-282 AKAQQREIAKTQEF
+282 AKAQQREIAKTQAF
-296 IDRFRAKATKATQ
+296 IDRFRAKATKASQ
-309 VQSRIK
+309 AQSRIK
-315 QLEKVEL
+315 QLEKIEL

-330 VMSFHFP
+330 VMSFRFP
-337 PPPPGGHTVV
+337 PPPPGGSTVV
-347 KLEKA
+347 RLDKVS
-352 CKAYGPITLLNG
+352 KAYGPIRLLDG
-364 YDFTMAKG
+364 YDFTMEKG

-386 TFTRLISG
+386 TFTRIVSG
-394 TEAPDAGEFA
+394 TEAPDAGQFA

-430 CVEAAASCETRPL
+430 CVEAAAGRETRPL
-443 VRNILGCFLFRGD
+443 VRNLLGCFLFRGD

-519 NRQFLDPIV
+519 NRRFLDPIV
-528 NKVLEFRL
+528 NKVLEFRP
-536 GHAPRLFYGNVS
+536 GYAPRLFYGNVTQ
-548 AYLETVEA
+548 YLETI
-556 EERRLKAAAQQQTA
+556 EEEEHRAVQASA
-570 AVPAAQ
+570 AVNGAAPVNIAPQ
-576 IPAGNRKDAR
+576 NRKEAR
-586 RAREMA
+586 RARAQEREKRA
-592 RQQRNKILKPLQQ
+592 KVLKPLQKALT
-605 ELEQVEADIAAKDE
+605 EIEDLIALKDCRREEISTALED
-619 RKETISAEL
+619 
-628 ENPANMSDNQKLME
+628 PANMSDNQVLMT
-642 LTQEYQQLERESE
+642 LTAEYQQLERESE
-655 ALYTRWEE
+655 SLYTRWEDVT
-663 LSEEIERKTAE
+663 SQIEQAE
-674 LEAEFGAAVP
+674 ADLAAEFASIAD
-684 IN
+684 

>member
-1 MNAGTAA
+1 
-8 SAVSAFSVYPRL
+8 

-26 ELHIEFG
+26 DLHIEFG
-33 PRVLFDSLSF
+33 PRVLFDALSF
-43 VVEQGDRIAF
+43 VVEQGERIAF

-65 KCIVGAQEP
+65 KCIVGVMEP
-74 DRGKVL
+74 DHGRVL
-80 LPKHTQVG
+80 LPKHTHVG

-96 ISGAPLLDEVL
+96 ISGTPLLEEVL

-112 IVELQQVVD
+112 IVELQNTVE

-127 QQMDSTAPE
+127 QKLDSSTPE
-136 YKDTLEEIGR
+136 YRDTLEEIGR
-146 LELILQDRD
+146 LELILHDRD
-155 ATRLRPRTESILRG
+155 AAALRPRTESILRG
-169 LGFADKDFMRDCG
+169 LGFADKDFTRDCG
-182 EFSGGWQLRIAL
+182 EFSGGWQMRIAL

-235 ISHDVALL
+235 ISHDIALL

-277 ILLRQ
+277 ALIRQ
-282 AKAQQREIAKTQEF
+282 AKAQQREIAKTQDF

-337 PPPPGGHTVV
+337 PPPPGANTVV

-352 CKAYGPITLLNG
+352 GKAYGPITLLKG
-364 YDFTMAKG
+364 YDFRMDKG

-394 TEAPDAGEFA
+394 TEAPDAGEFT

-415 QTHADVLNNEQTVLE
+415 QTHADVLDNEQTVLE
-430 CVEAAASCETRPL
+430 CVEAAASRETRPL

-536 GHAPRLFYGNVS
+536 GYAPRLFHGNVS
-548 AYLETVEA
+548 QYLESVEI
-556 EERRLKAAAQQQTA
+556 EERRLKEQAAAK
-570 AVPAAQ
+570 PAAAGTA
-576 IPAGNRKDAR
+576 IPVIQDRGKRKELR
-586 RAREMA
+586 RARAMA
-592 RQQRNKILKPLQQ
+592 RELRAKILKPLQQ
-605 ELEQVEADIAAKDE
+605 ALEQVELDIAAKDE
-619 RKETISAEL
+619 RKAAITAEL
-628 ENPANMSDNQKLME
+628 EKPENMSDNQKLME
-642 LTQEYQQLERESE
+642 LTQEYQQLERETE
-655 ALYTRWEE
+655 ALFTRWED
-663 LSEEIERKTAE
+663 LSVEIERKTAE
-674 LEAEFGAAVP
+674 LDEGE
-684 IN
+684 

>member
-1 MNAGTAA
+1 
-8 SAVSAFSVYPRL
+8 

-26 ELHIEFG
+26 DLHIEFG

-65 KCIVGAQEP
+65 KCIVGALEP
-74 DRGKVL
+74 DRGKVM

-96 ISGAPLLDEVL
+96 IAGTPLLDEVL

-127 QQMDSTAPE
+127 QKLDSTSQE

-146 LELILQDRD
+146 LELILLDRD

-169 LGFADKDFMRDCG
+169 LGFADKDFTRDCG
-182 EFSGGWQLRIAL
+182 EFSGGWQMRIAL

-243 DNLVT
+243 DSLVT

-271 SKARKE
+271 SKLRKE
-277 ILLRQ
+277 VLLRQ

-394 TEAPDAGEFA
+394 TEEPDSGEFS

-415 QTHADVLNNEQTVLE
+415 QTHADVLNNELTVLE
-430 CVEAAASCETRPL
+430 CVEAAASRETRPM

-494 LDFQSQDV
+494 LDFQSQEV
-502 LQRALAEY
+502 LQRALQEY

-536 GHAPRLFYGNVS
+536 GYAPRLFYGNVS

-556 EERRLKAAAQQQTA
+556 EERRAKEMAQLQTA
-570 AVPAAQ
+570 ATPAAQ
-576 IPAGNRKDAR
+576 AQAGGNRKDAR

-605 ELEQVEADIAAKDE
+605 ELEQVEADIATKDE
-619 RKETISAEL
+619 RKECISAEL

-642 LTQEYQQLERESE
+642 LTQEYQQLERETE
-655 ALYTRWEE
+655 ALYSRWEE
-663 LSEEIERKTAE
+663 LSEEIELKTAE
-674 LEAEFGAAVP
+674 LEAEFGSFS
-684 IN
+684 

>member
-1 MNAGTAA
+1 ME
-8 SAVSAFSVYPRL
+8 
-20 MVFAVQ
+20 FAVRD
-26 ELHIEFG
+26 LHIEFG
-33 PRVLFDSLSF
+33 ARVLFDALSF
-43 VVEQGDRIAF
+43 VVERGERIAF

-65 KCIVGAQEP
+65 KCIVGVMEP
-74 DRGKVL
+74 DRGEIL
-80 LPKHTQVG
+80 LPKHTKVG

-96 ISGAPLLDEVL
+96 IAGAALLEEL
-107 GSVGN
+107 LSSAGN
-112 IVELQQVVD
+112 LTELQAKVD
-121 ELSADL
+121 ELSAEL
-127 QQMDSTAPE
+127 QQLDPE
-136 YKDTLEEIGR
+136 SSDYRDTLDEIGR
-146 LELILQDRD
+146 LELILHDRD
-155 ATRLRPRTESILRG
+155 AASLRPRAESILRG
-169 LGFADKDFMRDCG
+169 LGFAEADFTRDCG
-182 EFSGGWQLRIAL
+182 EFSGGWQMRIAL

-214 DLQSQRWLEQSLRTY
+214 DLQSQRWLEQSLRNY

-235 ISHDVALL
+235 ISHDIALL
-243 DNLVT
+243 DNLVS

-261 AGNFSFYLKE
+261 AGNFSFYLRE
-271 SKARKE
+271 SKARRE
-277 ILLRQ
+277 ALLRR

-322 IEVEDDDA
+322 IEVEDEDA
-330 VMSFHFP
+330 VMNFHFP
-337 PPPPGGHTVV
+337 PPPPGGHVV
-347 KLEKA
+347 VQLNKA
-352 CKAYGPITLLNG
+352 SKAYGSIVLLHD
-364 YDFTMAKG
+364 YDFMVSKG

-394 TEAPDAGEFA
+394 TEPPDSGELS
-404 FGHHTQVAFFS
+404 FGSHTEVAFFS
-415 QTHADVLNNEQTVLE
+415 QTHADVLDDQQTVLE
-430 CVEAAASCETRPL
+430 CVEAAAGRETRPL

-494 LDFQSQDV
+494 LDFQSQEV

-528 NKVLEFRL
+528 NKVLEFHP
-536 GHAPRLFYGNVS
+536 GQPPRLFYGNVS
-548 AYLETVEA
+548 QYIDSIEA
-556 EERRLKAAAQQQTA
+556 EERRNSAATPPTA
-570 AVPAAQ
+570 ANTPQ
-576 IPAGNRKDAR
+576 EGNRREAR
-586 RAREMA
+586 RARAQA
-592 RQQRNKILKPLQQ
+592 REWRAKIIRPLER
-605 ELEQVEADIAAKDE
+605 ELEQVESDIAARDAE
-619 RKETISAEL
+619 KETITAEL
-628 ENPANMSDNQKLME
+628 SKPENMSDNQKLME
-642 LTQEYQQLERESE
+642 LTQRYRQLEAESE

-663 LSEEIERKTAE
+663 LSLDIERKTTE
-674 LEAEFGAAVP
+674 WERENGGE
-684 IN
+684 NN

>member
-1 MNAGTAA
+1 
-8 SAVSAFSVYPRL
+8 

-26 ELHIEFG
+26 DLHIEFG

-43 VVEQGDRIAF
+43 VVEHGDRIAF

-65 KCIVGAQEP
+65 KCIVGSMEP
-74 DRGKVL
+74 DHGKVM
-80 LPKHTQVG
+80 LPKQTQVG

-96 ISGAPLLDEVL
+96 ISGTPLLDEVL

-112 IVELQQVVD
+112 IVELQQRVD
-121 ELSADL
+121 EYSADL
-127 QQMDSTAPE
+127 QKLDSASDE
-136 YKDTLEEIGR
+136 YRETLEEIGR
-146 LELILQDRD
+146 LELILHDRD
-155 ATRLRPRTESILRG
+155 AARLRPRTESILRG
-169 LGFADKDFMRDCG
+169 LGFADKDFTRDCG
-182 EFSGGWQLRIAL
+182 EFSGGWQMRIAL

-243 DNLVT
+243 DSLVT

-352 CKAYGPITLLNG
+352 CKSYGPITLLNG
-364 YDFTMAKG
+364 YDFTMEKG

-394 TEAPDAGEFA
+394 TEDPDAGSFA

-430 CVEAAASCETRPL
+430 CVEAAASRETRPM

-494 LDFQSQDV
+494 LDFQSQEV

-556 EERRLKAAAQQQTA
+556 EERRLKAAAVQQPEAAPAVQT
-570 AVPAAQ
+570 Q
-576 IPAGNRKDAR
+576 TGNRKDAR

-592 RQQRNKILKPLQQ
+592 RQQRNRVLKPLQQ
-605 ELEQVEADIAAKDE
+605 ELEQVEADIAEKDE
-619 RKETISAEL
+619 RKESISAEL

-663 LSEEIERKTAE
+663 LSEQIELKTAE
-674 LEAEFGAAVP
+674 LEAEYGP
-684 IN
+684 LG

>member
-1 MNAGTAA
+1 
-8 SAVSAFSVYPRL
+8 

-26 ELHIEFG
+26 DLHIEFG

-43 VVEQGDRIAF
+43 VVEHGERIAF

-65 KCIVGAQEP
+65 KCIVGVQEP
-74 DRGKVL
+74 DHGRVL
-80 LPKHTQVG
+80 LPRHTHVG

-96 ISGAPLLDEVL
+96 ISGTGLLDEVL

-121 ELSADL
+121 ELSEEL
-127 QQMDSTAPE
+127 RRLDSASDAYRE
-136 YKDTLEEIGR
+136 TLEEIGR

-155 ATRLRPRTESILRG
+155 AASLRPRAESILRG
-169 LGFADKDFMRDCG
+169 LGFSESDFGRDCG
-182 EFSGGWQLRIAL
+182 EFSGGWQMRIAL

-214 DLQSQRWLEQSLRTY
+214 DLQTQRWLEQSLRTY

-235 ISHDVALL
+235 ISHDIALL
-243 DNLVT
+243 DSLVT

-277 ILLRQ
+277 VLIRQ

-330 VMSFHFP
+330 VMSFRFP

-352 CKAYGPITLLNG
+352 SKAYGDIRLLEN
-364 YDFTMAKG
+364 YDYTMEKG
-372 DRIAIVGV
+372 DRVAIVGV

-394 TEAPDAGEFA
+394 TEEVDAGA
-404 FGHHTQVAFFS
+404 VVPGHHTQVAFFS
-415 QTHADVLNNEQTVLE
+415 QTHADVLDNEQTVLE
-430 CVEAAASCETRPL
+430 CVEAAASRETRPM

-528 NKVLEFRL
+528 NKVLEFRP
-536 GHAPRLFYGNVS
+536 GYAPRLFYGNVS
-548 AYLETVEA
+548 QYLETVEA
-556 EERRLKAAAQQQTA
+556 EENRNKAVAAGASTETAQTAPANRRDLRRLRTQ
-570 AVPAAQ
+570 
-576 IPAGNRKDAR
+576 
-586 RAREMA
+586 AREK
-592 RQQRNKILKPLQQ
+592 RNALLRPLQK
-605 ELEQVEADIAAKDE
+605 ELEQVESDIAERDE
-619 RKETISAEL
+619 RKDAISAEL
-628 ENPANMSDNQKLME
+628 ELPENMSDNQKLME
-642 LTQEYQQLERESE
+642 LTQEYQRLERENE
-655 ALYTRWEE
+655 TLFTRWEDISVE
-663 LSEEIERKTAE
+663 MERVTAALEE
-674 LEAEFGAAVP
+674 EFGHLD
-684 IN
+684 

>member
-1 MNAGTAA
+1 
-8 SAVSAFSVYPRL
+8 

-26 ELHIEFG
+26 DLHIEFG

-43 VVEQGDRIAF
+43 VVEHGDRIAF

-65 KCIVGAQEP
+65 KCIVGSMEP
-74 DRGKVL
+74 DHGKVM

-96 ISGAPLLDEVL
+96 ISGTPLLDEVL

-112 IVELQQVVD
+112 IVELQQRVD
-121 ELSADL
+121 EYSADL
-127 QQMDSTAPE
+127 QKLDSASEE
-136 YKDTLEEIGR
+136 YRETLEEIGR
-146 LELILQDRD
+146 LELILHDRD
-155 ATRLRPRTESILRG
+155 AARLRPRTESILRG
-169 LGFADKDFMRDCG
+169 LGFADKDFTRDCG
-182 EFSGGWQLRIAL
+182 EFSGGWQMRIAL

-243 DNLVT
+243 DSLVT

-352 CKAYGPITLLNG
+352 CKSYGPITLLNG
-364 YDFTMAKG
+364 YDFTMEKG

-394 TEAPDAGEFA
+394 TEAPDAGSFA

-430 CVEAAASCETRPL
+430 CVEAAASRETRPM

-556 EERRLKAAAQQQTA
+556 EERRLKAVAMQQTE
-570 AVPAAQ
+570 VTPALQAQ
-576 IPAGNRKDAR
+576 TGNRKDAR

-592 RQQRNKILKPLQQ
+592 RQQRNRVLKPLQQ
-605 ELEQVEADIAAKDE
+605 ELEQVEADIAEKDE
-619 RKETISAEL
+619 RKESISAEL

-663 LSEEIERKTAE
+663 LSEQIELKTAE
-674 LEAEFGAAVP
+674 LEAEYGP
-684 IN
+684 LG

>member
-1 MNAGTAA
+1 
-8 SAVSAFSVYPRL
+8 

-26 ELHIEFG
+26 DLHIEFG
-33 PRVLFDSLSF
+33 ARVLFDSLSF
-43 VVEQGDRIAF
+43 VVEEGERLAF

-65 KCIVGAQEP
+65 KCIVGVMEP

-80 LPKHTQVG
+80 LPRHTRVG

-96 ISGAPLLDEVL
+96 ISGSPLLEEVL

-112 IVELQQVVD
+112 ITRLQQEV
-121 ELSADL
+121 EILSAAL
-127 QQMDSTAPE
+127 QRLEPSSGE
-136 YKDTLEEIGR
+136 YRETLEEIGR
-146 LELILQDRD
+146 LELALHDWD
-155 ATRLRPRTESILRG
+155 AAALRPRSESILRG
-169 LGFADKDFMRDCG
+169 LGFQDKDFVRDCG
-182 EFSGGWQLRIAL
+182 EFSGGWQMRIAL

-214 DLQSQRWLEQSLRTY
+214 DLQSQRWLEQSLRHY

-243 DNLVT
+243 DSLVT

-277 ILLRQ
+277 ALIRQ
-282 AKAQQREIAKTQEF
+282 AKAQQKEIAKTKQF
-296 IDRFRAKATKATQ
+296 IDRFRYKATKASQ
-309 VQSRIK
+309 AQSRLK
-315 QLEKVEL
+315 QLEKVEI
-322 IEVEDDDA
+322 IEVEEDDA

-337 PPPPGGHTVV
+337 PPPPGGNTVV
-347 KLEKA
+347 RLEKA
-352 CKAYGPITLLNG
+352 CKSYGPVHLLEN
-364 YDFTMAKG
+364 YDFSMAKG

-394 TEAPDAGEFA
+394 TEEPDAGTFS

-415 QTHADVLNNEQTVLE
+415 QTHADVLDNGQTVLE
-430 CVEAAASCETRPL
+430 CVEAAASRETRPL

-536 GHAPRLFYGNVS
+536 GHAPRLFHGNVS
-548 AYLETVEA
+548 QYLEKIEA
-556 EERRLKAAAQQQTA
+556 EEQRKKM
-570 AVPAAQ
+570 P
-576 IPAGNRKDAR
+576 GNRAASAVRQDASPKVSLPANRKEAR
-586 RAREMA
+586 RARALEREKRA
-592 RQQRNKILKPLQQ
+592 RVLRPLQQ
-605 ELEQVEADIAAKDE
+605 RLEQVEADIARCDE
-619 RKETISAEL
+619 RKASISADL
-628 ENPANMSDNQKLME
+628 ERPENMSDNQKLMA

-655 ALYTRWEE
+655 SLYSRWEE
-663 LSEEIERKTAE
+663 VSEELERVENALGKE
-674 LEAEFGAAVP
+674 IFE
-684 IN
+684 I

>member
-1 MNAGTAA
+1 ME
-8 SAVSAFSVYPRL
+8 
-20 MVFAVQ
+20 FAVQ
-26 ELHIEFG
+26 DLHIEYG

-43 VVEQGDRIAF
+43 VVERGERVAF

-65 KCIVGAQEP
+65 KCIVGVLEP
-74 DRGKVL
+74 DHGKVL
-80 LPKHTQVG
+80 LPKHTKVG

-96 ISGAPLLDEVL
+96 ISGIPLLEEVL

-112 IVELQQVVD
+112 IVELQQTVD
-121 ELSADL
+121 ELSAEL
-127 QQMDSTAPE
+127 QQLPTDSAE
-136 YKDTLEEIGR
+136 YRDTLEEIGR
-146 LELILQDRD
+146 LELILHDRD
-155 ATRLRPRTESILRG
+155 AAALRPRAESILRG
-169 LGFADKDFMRDCG
+169 LGFADGDFTRDCG
-182 EFSGGWQLRIAL
+182 HFSGGWQMRIAL

-214 DLQSQRWLEQSLRTY
+214 DLQSQRWMEQSLKSY

-243 DNLVT
+243 DALVS

-277 ILLRQ
+277 ALIKQ

-337 PPPPGGHTVV
+337 PPPPGGHIVV
-347 KLEKA
+347 RLDKA
-352 CKAYGPITLLNG
+352 SKAYGPIRLLEN
-364 YDFTMAKG
+364 YDFTVDKG

-394 TEAPDAGEFA
+394 TEAPDSGQFS
-404 FGHHTQVAFFS
+404 FGSHTEVAFFS

-430 CVEAAASCETRPL
+430 CVEAAASRETRPL

-519 NRQFLDPIV
+519 NRQFLDPVV

-536 GHAPRLFYGNVS
+536 GHKPRLFYGNVS
-548 AYLETVEA
+548 QYLETVEA
-556 EERRLKAAAQQQTA
+556 EERREKLAAQTVSTTGQSATA
-570 AVPAAQ
+570 ENG
-576 IPAGNRKDAR
+576 GNRKDAR
-586 RAREMA
+586 RARAQAREMRA
-592 RQQRNKILKPLQQ
+592 KLLRPLEK
-605 ELEQVEADIAAKDE
+605 ELAEVEEKIAAQDA
-619 RKETISAEL
+619 RKEEISAEL
-628 ENPANMSDNQKLME
+628 EKPENMSDNEKLMN

-655 ALYTRWEE
+655 ALYTRWED
-663 LSEEIERKTAE
+663 LSVEIERKTAE
-674 LEAEFGAAVP
+674 IEAECVAAES
-684 IN
+684 

>member
-1 MNAGTAA
+1 
-8 SAVSAFSVYPRL
+8 

-26 ELHIEFG
+26 DLHIEFG

-43 VVEQGDRIAF
+43 VVERGERIAF

-65 KCIVGAQEP
+65 KCIVGVQEP
-74 DRGKVL
+74 DHGKVL
-80 LPKHTQVG
+80 LPKHTHVG

-96 ISGAPLLDEVL
+96 ISGRPLLDEVL

-112 IVELQQVVD
+112 IVELQQTVD

-127 QQMDSTAPE
+127 QRLPADSDE
-136 YKDTLEEIGR
+136 YRDTLEEIGR

-155 ATRLRPRTESILRG
+155 AASLRPRTESILRG
-169 LGFADKDFMRDCG
+169 LGFAETDFSRDCG
-182 EFSGGWQLRIAL
+182 EFSGGWQMRIAL
-194 AKLLLQEPEVLLL
+194 ARLLLQEPEVLLL

-214 DLQSQRWLEQSLRTY
+214 DIQSQRWLEQNLRNY

-235 ISHDVALL
+235 ISHDIALL

-261 AGNFSFYLKE
+261 SGNFSFYLRE

-282 AKAQQREIAKTQEF
+282 AKAQQREIAKTQAF
-296 IDRFRAKATKATQ
+296 IDRFRAKATKASQ
-309 VQSRIK
+309 AQSRIK
-315 QLEKVEL
+315 QLEKIEL

-337 PPPPGGHTVV
+337 PPPPGGNTVV
-347 KLEKA
+347 QLDKV
-352 CKAYGPITLLNG
+352 CKAYGPISLLEG
-364 YDFTMAKG
+364 YDFRMDKG

-394 TEAPDAGEFA
+394 TESPDSGQFS

-430 CVEAAASCETRPL
+430 CVEAAASRETRPL

-502 LQRALAEY
+502 LQAALAEY

-536 GHAPRLFYGNVS
+536 GHAPRLFHGNVS
-548 AYLETVEA
+548 QYIETVEA
-556 EERRLKAAAQQQTA
+556 EERRLKEA
-570 AVPAAQ
+570 AVAATVTSGTTADPAAG
-576 IPAGNRKDAR
+576 IVNKKDAR
-586 RAREMA
+586 RARAQERERRA
-592 RQQRNKILKPLQQ
+592 RLLKPLQS
-605 ELEQVEADIAAKDE
+605 ELEQVELAIAEKDDAKAAV
-619 RKETISAEL
+619 SAEL
-628 ENPANMSDNQKLME
+628 EKPENMSDNQKLME
-642 LTQEYQQLERESE
+642 LTQQYQTLERESE
-655 ALYTRWEE
+655 SLYTRWEE
-663 LSEEIERKTAE
+663 LSLAIEQAE
-674 LEAEFGAAVP
+674 AQLAAAE
-684 IN
+684 

>member
-1 MNAGTAA
+1 MRVARALLPLD
-8 SAVSAFSVYPRL
+8 PR
-20 MVFAVQ
+20 MEFAVQ
-26 ELHIEFG
+26 DLHIEFG

-43 VVEQGDRIAF
+43 VVERGERIAF

-65 KCIVGAQEP
+65 KCIAGVMEP
-74 DRGKVL
+74 DHGKVL
-80 LPKHTQVG
+80 LPKHTKVG
-88 YLPQDGIH
+88 YLPQEGIH
-96 ISGAPLLDEVL
+96 ISGRALLDEVL

-112 IVELQQVVD
+112 IMELQQEVD
-121 ELSADL
+121 ELSAELQALPTDSAEYRDL
-127 QQMDSTAPE
+127 
-136 YKDTLEEIGR
+136 LEEIGR
-146 LELILQDRD
+146 LELILHDRD
-155 ATRLRPRTESILRG
+155 AATLRPRTESILRG
-169 LGFADKDFMRDCG
+169 LGFAESDFPRDCG
-182 EFSGGWQLRIAL
+182 EFSGGWQMRIAL

-214 DLQSQRWLEQSLRTY
+214 DIQSQRWMEQSLRSY

-243 DNLVT
+243 DNLVQ

-261 AGNFSFYLKE
+261 AGNFSFYLRE

-277 ILLRQ
+277 ALLRQ

-322 IEVEDDDA
+322 IEVEEDDA

-337 PPPPGGHTVV
+337 PPPPGANTVV
-347 KLEKA
+347 KLERV
-352 CKAYGPITLLNG
+352 CKAYGPIRLLQD
-364 YDFTMAKG
+364 YDITIGKG

-394 TEAPDAGEFA
+394 TEAPDSGQFCL
-404 FGHHTQVAFFS
+404 GHHTEIAFFS
-415 QTHADVLNNEQTVLE
+415 QTHADVLDNSQTVLE
-430 CVEAAASCETRPL
+430 CVEAAAGRETRPL
-443 VRNILGCFLFRGD
+443 VRNLLGCFLFRGD

-478 LLKPANFLIM
+478 LLRPANFLIM

-528 NKVLEFRL
+528 NKVLEFRV

-548 AYLETVEA
+548 QYLETVEA
-556 EERRLKAAAQQQTA
+556 EEKRLKAAAA
-570 AVPAAQ
+570 ASAQGSAAAPAA
-576 IPAGNRKDAR
+576 AAADGNRRDAR
-586 RAREMA
+586 RARAQA
-592 RQQRNKILKPLQQ
+592 REALNKLVKPLER
-605 ELEQVEADIAAKDE
+605 ELAAVEEEIAAKDA
-619 RKETISAEL
+619 RKESISAEL
-628 ENPANMSDNQKLME
+628 ENPANMADNQKLME
-642 LTQEYQQLERESE
+642 LTQEYQALERETES
-655 ALYTRWEE
+655 LFTRWEE
-663 LSEEIERKTAE
+663 LSVEIERKKAE
-674 LEAEFGAAVP
+674 IEGA
-684 IN
+684 N

>member
-1 MNAGTAA
+1 
-8 SAVSAFSVYPRL
+8 

-26 ELHIEFG
+26 DLHIEFG

-43 VVEQGDRIAF
+43 VVAQGDRIAF

-65 KCIVGAQEP
+65 KCIVGALEP

-80 LPKHTQVG
+80 LPRHTQVG

-96 ISGAPLLDEVL
+96 ISGSPLLDEVL

-121 ELSADL
+121 EMSAEL
-127 QQMDSTAPE
+127 QRLDAASAE
-136 YKDTLEEIGR
+136 YKETLEEIGR

-169 LGFADKDFMRDCG
+169 LGFADKDFTRDCG
-182 EFSGGWQLRIAL
+182 EFSGGWQMRIAL

-243 DNLVT
+243 DSLVT

-271 SKARKE
+271 SKLRKE
-277 ILLRQ
+277 ILQRQ

-352 CKAYGPITLLNG
+352 SKAYGPITLLNE
-364 YDFTMAKG
+364 YDFTMEKG

-394 TEAPDAGEFA
+394 TEEPDAGSFA

-430 CVEAAASCETRPL
+430 CVEAAASRETRPM
-443 VRNILGCFLFRGD
+443 VRNLLGCFLFRGD

-494 LDFQSQDV
+494 LDFQSQEV

-519 NRQFLDPIV
+519 NRQFLDPVV

-536 GHAPRLFYGNVS
+536 GYAPRLFYGNVS

-556 EERRLKAAAQQQTA
+556 EERRLKMLAQQGA
-570 AVPAAQ
+570 ASQDAPQVS
-576 IPAGNRKDAR
+576 GNRKDAR
-586 RAREMA
+586 RARELA
-592 RQQRNKILKPLQQ
+592 RQQRNKVLKPLQQ
-605 ELEQVEADIAAKDE
+605 ELEQVEADIAARDE
-619 RKETISAEL
+619 RKEVISAGLEL
-628 ENPANMSDNQKLME
+628 PENMCDNQKLME
-642 LTQEYQQLERESE
+642 LTQEYQQLERETE
-655 ALYTRWEE
+655 ALYSRWEE
-663 LSEEIERKTAE
+663 ISEELERKTAE
-674 LEAEFGAAVP
+674 LEAEYGVLNA
-684 IN
+684 

>member
-1 MNAGTAA
+1 
-8 SAVSAFSVYPRL
+8 

-26 ELHIEFG
+26 DLHIEFG

-43 VVEQGDRIAF
+43 VVERGERIAF

-65 KCIVGAQEP
+65 KCIVGVQEP
-74 DRGKVL
+74 DHGKVL
-80 LPKHTQVG
+80 LPKHTHVG

-96 ISGAPLLDEVL
+96 ISGRTLLDEVL

-112 IVELQQVVD
+112 IVELQQAVD
-121 ELSADL
+121 ELSSDL
-127 QQMDSTAPE
+127 QKLPADSAE
-136 YKDTLEEIGR
+136 YRDTLEEIGH

-155 ATRLRPRTESILRG
+155 AASLRPRTESILRG
-169 LGFADKDFMRDCG
+169 LGFADSDFSRDCG
-182 EFSGGWQLRIAL
+182 EFSGGWQMRIAL
-194 AKLLLQEPEVLLL
+194 ARLLLQEPEVLLL

-214 DLQSQRWLEQSLRTY
+214 DIKSQRWLEQSLRNY

-235 ISHDVALL
+235 ISHDIALL

-261 AGNFSFYLKE
+261 SGNFSFYLKE

-282 AKAQQREIAKTQEF
+282 AKAQQREIAKTQAF
-296 IDRFRAKATKATQ
+296 IDRFRAKATKASQ
-309 VQSRIK
+309 AQSRIK
-315 QLEKVEL
+315 QLEKIEL

-337 PPPPGGHTVV
+337 PPPPGGSTVV
-347 KLEKA
+347 HLEKA
-352 CKAYGPITLLNG
+352 CKAYGPIRLLDG
-364 YDFTMAKG
+364 YDFRMEKG

-394 TEAPDAGEFA
+394 TEEPDSGKFY

-430 CVEAAASCETRPL
+430 CVEAAASRETRPL

-456 DVFKKIGVLSGG
+456 DVFKKVGVLSGG

-502 LQRALAEY
+502 LQAALAEY

-519 NRQFLDPIV
+519 NRRFLDPIV
-528 NKVLEFRL
+528 NKVLEFRV
-536 GHAPRLFYGNVS
+536 GQAPRLFHGNVTQ
-548 AYLETVEA
+548 YIETVEA
-556 EERRLKAAAQQQTA
+556 EERRLRE
-570 AVPAAQ
+570 AVGAVSASSPAATDAS
-576 IPAGNRKDAR
+576 AGIVNKKDAR
-586 RAREMA
+586 RARAQERERRA
-592 RQQRNKILKPLQQ
+592 RILKPLQT
-605 ELEQVEADIAAKDE
+605 ELEKVEMEIAEKDE
-619 RKETISAEL
+619 AKAGISAEL

-642 LTQEYQQLERESE
+642 LTQQYQTLERESE

-663 LSEEIERKTAE
+663 LTTAIEQAEAE
-674 LEAEFGAAVP
+674 LATEG
-684 IN
+684 

>member
-1 MNAGTAA
+1 
-8 SAVSAFSVYPRL
+8 

-26 ELHIEFG
+26 DLHIEFG

-43 VVEQGDRIAF
+43 VVERGERIAF

-65 KCIVGAQEP
+65 KCIVGVQEP
-74 DRGKVL
+74 DHGKVL
-80 LPKHTQVG
+80 LPKHTHVG

-96 ISGAPLLDEVL
+96 ISGRPLLDEVL

-112 IVELQQVVD
+112 IVELQQTVD

-127 QQMDSTAPE
+127 QTLAADSTE
-136 YKDTLEEIGR
+136 YRDTLEEIGR

-155 ATRLRPRTESILRG
+155 AASLRPRTESILRG
-169 LGFADKDFMRDCG
+169 LGFADADFTRDCG
-182 EFSGGWQLRIAL
+182 EFSGGWQMRIAL
-194 AKLLLQEPEVLLL
+194 ARLLLQEPEVLLL

-214 DLQSQRWLEQSLRTY
+214 DIQSQRWLEQNLRNY

-235 ISHDVALL
+235 ISHDIALL

-261 AGNFSFYLKE
+261 SGNFSFYLRE

-282 AKAQQREIAKTQEF
+282 AKAQQREIAKTQAF
-296 IDRFRAKATKATQ
+296 IDRFRAKATKASQ
-309 VQSRIK
+309 AQSRIK
-315 QLEKVEL
+315 QLEKVEI

-337 PPPPGGHTVV
+337 PPPPGGNTVV
-347 KLEKA
+347 QLEKVS
-352 CKAYGPITLLNG
+352 KAYGPIRLLDG
-364 YDFTMAKG
+364 YDFRMDKG

-394 TEAPDAGEFA
+394 TEAPDSGQFS

-430 CVEAAASCETRPL
+430 CVEAAASRETRPL

-502 LQRALAEY
+502 LQAALAEY

-519 NRQFLDPIV
+519 NRQFLDPVV

-536 GHAPRLFYGNVS
+536 GHAPRLFHGNVS
-548 AYLETVEA
+548 QYIETVEA
-556 EERRLKAAAQQQTA
+556 EERRMKEAAAA
-570 AVPAAQ
+570 APAAGAA
-576 IPAGNRKDAR
+576 PAAAAGIANKKDAR
-586 RAREMA
+586 RARAQERERRA
-592 RQQRNKILKPLQQ
+592 RILKPLQT
-605 ELEQVEADIAAKDE
+605 ELEQVENAIAEKDDAKSA
-619 RKETISAEL
+619 ISTEL
-628 ENPANMSDNQKLME
+628 EKPENMSDNRKLME
-642 LTQEYQQLERESE
+642 LTQQYRELECETE

-663 LSEEIERKTAE
+663 LSLAIEQAEAE
-674 LEAEFGAAVP
+674 LAAAE
-684 IN
+684 